1 MDININDIDT
11 DELVALVEELFG
23 VTIVQA
29 DDDDEHLFWLVEG
42 DDQDNAVEFIQDL
55 LSDDERQKV
64 LEAYLKEKGLG

>member
-29 DDDDEHLFWLVEG
+29 DDEEHLFWLVEG
-42 DDQDNAVEFIQDL
+42 DDQDNAVEFIEDL
-55 LSDDERQKV
+55 LSDDERQK
-64 LEAYLKEKGLG
+64 LETHLRDKGYA

>member
-29 DDDDEHLFWLVEG
+29 DDDEHLFWLVEG